1 METQY
6 NKRHFLFFSGPSS
19 SGKSFFIKNFLPTGA
34 FYKLISATTREI
46 RPLDNEVDGRDYY
59 FRDEAYFEKEKFAT
73 YLWVN
78 EAFWKPGVPKW
89 LYGVPEF
96 EIINNL
102 GCNFA
107 YDVIQPRYIREMID
121 WFHKTEIKGLKLSDI
136 YDFRILWFQP
146 PQNSSEIVQKRQ
158 NMPNDVDV
166 RRKNTCNLDDF
177 KAVGLEP
184 DHRVICNPAQVY
196 IDSKLRAFLDSFTN
210 TK

>member
-1 METQY
+1 M
-6 NKRHFLFFSGPSS
+6 KRSLLFCTGESG
-19 SGKSFFIKNFLPTGA
+19 SGKTTYINNLPNGL
-34 FYKLISATTREI
+34 YYNLRSLTTREK
-46 RPLDNEVDGRDYY
+46 RKDETEGDKYFFVDESH
-59 FRDEAYFEKEKFAT
+59 FNSEKLITK
-73 YLWVN
+73 LWVN
-78 EAFWKPGVPKW
+78 QDFWTPGKPKW

-121 WFHKTEIKGLKLSDI
+121 WFHKTEIEGLKLSDI